1 MEMVGFNFSEA
12 QKITDLMIEYQ
23 SQLKFKEAA
32 DLYKKVI
39 SEIDNQEFTR
49 ENESEWIEILLAD
62 ETRAILFAESF

>member
-39 SEIDNQEFTR
+39 SEIENQEFTR